1 MPMYLPLDSDTLDV
15 SFTAL
20 PATNAIGIFGR
31 VAQACILLD
40 QAICLHQ
47 REDTAQQEA
56 CNEEVGWLDAEIRRL
71 LGDLIEQNGGTLCAY
86 CEASAMVIA

>member
-1 MPMYLPLDSDTLDV
+1 MYLPLDSDTLDV

-56 CNEEVGWLDAEIRRL
+56 CNEVGWLDAEIRRL